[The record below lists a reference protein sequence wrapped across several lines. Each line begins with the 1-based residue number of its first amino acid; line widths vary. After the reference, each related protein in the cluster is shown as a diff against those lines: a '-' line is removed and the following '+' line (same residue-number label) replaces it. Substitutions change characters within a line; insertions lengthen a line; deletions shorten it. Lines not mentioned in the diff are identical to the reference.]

1 MYIKEILKSTL
12 IIKSILNLQAYLKKL
27 ISSYKILILNILLMN
42 FNWVFND
49 FFQIVIE
56 MREEII
62 YQRMI
67 FIKY

>member
-49 FFQIVIE
+49 FFQIVFE